1 MGAYC
6 TRSLIPRHTAK
17 VDEIMD
23 VRWSDY
29 HGAAIFGDGRE
40 IACIPHKGCRL
51 EIVATAKTAH
61 HGVNLLLPGQVL
73 RYRRS
78 LFILDR
84 LELPNGTKV
93 GLWHFVGFKLRLSP
107 NMTPPPP
114 TEDIIVKQARGEAV
128 QPSPAP
134 GVSSPR

>member
-6 TRSLIPRHTAK
+6 TRSLIPRHQAK
-17 VDEIMD
+17 VDEIME
-23 VRWSDY
+23 VLWSDY

-40 IACIPHKGCRL
+40 IACLPHKGCRL

-61 HGVNLLLPGQVL
+61 RGVNLLLPGQVL

-84 LELPNGTKV
+84 LELPSGTKV

-107 NMTPPPP
+107 NMTLQPP
-114 TEDIIVKQARGEAV
+114 TEDIVVQQAHGEAV

-134 GVSSPR
+134 GVTSRR